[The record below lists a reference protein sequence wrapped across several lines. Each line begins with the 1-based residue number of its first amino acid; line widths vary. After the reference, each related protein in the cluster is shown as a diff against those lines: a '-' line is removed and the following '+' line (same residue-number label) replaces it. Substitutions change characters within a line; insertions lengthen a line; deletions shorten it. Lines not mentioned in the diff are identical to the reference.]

1 MLDGMLLELNADEH
15 CVPSLAWQDQAPCE
29 SRRAGEAFQERCA
42 PLAAAADAHRGAQ
55 VASFMRAVCRTL
67 QQCHVRSIL
76 HRARPAAAGA
86 LLAAQCSKCC
96 PKLAAAPHVGC
107 GAGNADA
114 AALGFAAA
122 PPHTERNCAPAGDIK
137 PGNFM
142 LLSDDERSPLK
153 AIGARRH
160 WLCTA
165 AAHVT

>member
-1 MLDGMLLELNADEH
+1 M
-15 CVPSLAWQDQAPCE
+15 
-29 SRRAGEAFQERCA
+29 RAGALARLQDRCA
-42 PLAAAADAHRGAQ
+42 PLAAAADTSRGAQ

-86 LLAAQCSKCC
+86 LPGAWCSMGC
-96 PKLAAAPHVGC
+96 PKCAAAPRVGC
-107 GAGNADA
+107 DAGNADA
-114 AALGFAAA
+114 AARRCTSAA
-122 PPHTERNCAPAGDIK
+122 PHTKHVCAPAGDIK

-160 WLCTA
+160 RRCMA
-165 AAHVT
+165 AVHIS